1 MRTSAVGFALLLTL
15 VLASAAQAQGMGLD
29 LSGSEPPPSD
39 SSDTE
44 DTGDPSVGMDLSAE
58 SAGAELLPRVVLL
71 GLDTPERAGAAVAG
85 RWLRSLYGAVRGV
98 GQAALGAT
106 LKETKERLSDGY
118 ETALKCTSASCLAE
132 PAETLDANLLVTARL
147 ALEDEGW
154 TLRLWTYDHD
164 RGVVETDSLTGRSPK
179 DAKFQ
184 QGGARL
190 LSDRI
195 KSLARPRAVLKVN
208 VNVSQAVVRL
218 GEKTLGVGSLEA
230 RVPPVESKLTVE
242 AEEYSTYTKTLEF
255 KPGETSSVDV
265 YLESAGPSPEGPGDE
280 VAATKKKKSGPSGPS
295 IFKRPALYTAIAGL
309 VAVGVGAFLGSDAKK
324 VGDRAVDADGDGV
337 IDITRG
343 ERIDAQGQAKLATA
357 LMAGGAAVTAG
368 SVVWLVVV
376 PTKSAPP
383 PVAPG
388 AGTAP
393 ASSTGLHVV
402 FGGSF

>member
-1 MRTSAVGFALLLTL
+1 MRTSAVGFALLLML
-15 VLASAAQAQGMGLD
+15 ALASAAQAQGMGLD
-29 LSGSEPPPSD
+29 LSGSEPPPTDSD
-39 SSDTE
+39 SE
-44 DTGDPSVGMDLSAE
+44 DTGDPGAVGMDLSADT
-58 SAGAELLPRVVLL
+58 AGAELLPRAVIL

-85 RWLRSLYGAVRGV
+85 RWLRGLYGAVRGV
-98 GQAALGAT
+98 GGVALGAS

-132 PAETLDANLLVTARL
+132 PSETLDANLLVTARL
-147 ALEDEGW
+147 ALEDDGW
-154 TLRLWTYDHD
+154 TFRLWTYDHD
-164 RGVVETDSLTGRSPK
+164 RGVVETDSLTGRNPK

-190 LSDRI
+190 LADRL
-195 KSLARPRAVLKVN
+195 KSLAKPRSVLKVN

-230 RVPPVESKLTVE
+230 RVPPVESTLTVE
-242 AEEYSTYTKTLEF
+242 AEEYSTYTKKLSL

-265 YLESAGPSPEGPGDE
+265 YLESSGPAPEGPGDE
-280 VAATKKKKSGPSGPS
+280 VASSRKKKSGPSGPS
-295 IFKRPALYTAIAGL
+295 IFKRPALYTAVAGL

-324 VGDRAVDADGDGV
+324 VGDRAVDADNNGV
-337 IDITRG
+337 IDISRG
-343 ERIDAQGQAKLATA
+343 ERIDAQSQANLATA
-357 LMAGGAAVTAG
+357 LMVGGAAVTAG

-388 AGTAP
+388 TDTAP